1 MAEPDRLKFRQV
13 AILARL
19 QAYRNEQASRQVIVA
34 RRRMAEA
41 EQAIL
46 DIEHTYEQER
56 LKQTQARL
64 HRWRSAVGQEL
75 DYGAMRAVC
84 EQDDR
89 GYAAIEQQNMKREQA
104 KQAEAEARDIVKN
117 AEHQA
122 RTVHTAL
129 VRRNALKQTVDREH
143 KHHQHMQEE
152 LKRDQQSQM
161 LFAHRMGRSPI

>member
-56 LKQTQARL
+56 LKQTQARS
-64 HRWRSAVGQEL
+64 HRWRNAVGKEL
-75 DYGAMRAVC
+75 EYDAIWALRAEDENGFSV
-84 EQDDR
+84 
-89 GYAAIEQQNMKREQA
+89 IEQHDQHREKA
-104 KQAEAEARDIVKN
+104 KQAAAEARDAVKN
-117 AEHQA
+117 AEQEA

-129 VRRNALKQTVDREH
+129 ARRNALQQTVEQECRHYEQTH
-143 KHHQHMQEE
+143 EE
-152 LKRDQQSQM
+152 LRRDQQSQM
-161 LFAHRMGRSPI
+161 VFAHCMRRSPI